1 MSKLDNLIN
10 KFFDRLRRGI
20 VNSYGKEILK
30 NPEVRKAA
38 EELRAAEEDLL
49 KTIGQEFEKS
59 K

>member
-20 VNSYGKEILK
+20 VNDFGKEVLK
-30 NPEVRKAA
+30 NPKVKKASERIRSA
-38 EELRAAEEDLL
+38 EADLL
-49 KTIGQEFEKS
+49 KTIEKKYGNS

>member
-38 EELRAAEEDLL
+38 EGLRKAEEDLL

>member
-20 VNSYGKEILK
+20 VNDFGKEILK
-30 NPEVRKAA
+30 NPKVKKAA
-38 EELRAAEEDLL
+38 EELRKAEEDLL

>member
-20 VNSYGKEILK
+20 VNDYGKEILK
-30 NPEVRKAA
+30 NPEVKKKA
-38 EELRAAEEDLL
+38 EELRKAEEDLL
-49 KTIGQEFEKS
+49 KTIEVESGKS

>member
-30 NPEVRKAA
+30 NPEVKKKA
-38 EELRAAEEDLL
+38 EELRKAEEDLL
-49 KTIGQEFEKS
+49 KTIEVESGKS